1 MTEVMELVG
10 KDLKIAITNIIHMHK
25 DAKNSINMREREDRV
40 KVQMEL
46 LEIKVQ
52 KWKIQL
58 STD

>member
-40 KVQMEL
+40 RLKRNF
-46 LEIKVQ
+46 
-52 KWKIQL
+52 
-58 STD
+58 